1 MRSSMAVLAMLLAG
15 AAACGGSGSEG
26 EQEPDGGIIG
36 EPLPPEPSGCIQET
50 ATGDHVYT
58 CEGLRVDATIPA
70 RCQQS
75 GCGLILELHG
85 DTGTGLL
92 MDGHTNLR
100 ELGKAEGYIVIAPT
114 GPAYG
119 NGLPGSTWSRAE
131 DPKLIAITK
140 LVKQVYHVDPAKV
153 HVTGFS
159 RGGFVTWRLL
169 CDAADLFAS
178 AAPAAAGNGN
188 GETTCFGSGRNP
200 SVNLDLLFLMGRTDQ
215 PVPYSTMQS
224 IRDAAIARYGGGTR
238 ATVTSDAQYAH
249 YRWTTASGAVVE
261 TFDHAYETDPT
272 GPFGSSR
279 GHCFPGSTSDP
290 QAPQYA
296 VPCKG
301 PNAFVWGQEV
311 MKFFKAHPKK
321 TL

>member
-1 MRSSMAVLAMLLAG
+1 MRYPAALVLVFVVALV
-15 AAACGGSGSEG
+15 ACTSPATNGPDSG
-26 EQEPDGGIIG
+26 PDG
-36 EPLPPEPSGCIQET
+36 ELPADPPVPSGCIDQT
-50 ATGDHVYT
+50 STGDHVYT
-58 CEGLRVDATIPA
+58 CEGLRVDAVVPA
-70 RCQQS
+70 ACQRA

-100 ELGKAEGYIVIAPT
+100 ALGRERDYLVIAPT
-114 GPAYG
+114 GPPYG
-119 NGLPGSTWSRAE
+119 NGLPGSTWTPREDAKLLAMTRQFAE
-131 DPKLIAITK
+131 
-140 LVKQVYHVDPAKV
+140 VFRVDPARI

-169 CDAADLFAS
+169 CDASDLFAS

-188 GETTCFGSGRNP
+188 GEVTCFSGGRAPARNI
-200 SVNLDLLFLMGRTDQ
+200 DLVFLMGRTDV
-215 PVPYSTMQS
+215 PVPYRTMAS
-224 IRDAAIARYGGGTR
+224 IRDAAIARYGG
-238 ATVTSDAQYAH
+238 ATPSTVDSDAAYTHA
-249 YRWTTASGAVVE
+249 RWTTASGAVIE
-261 TFDHAYETDPT
+261 TFDHTYETDPT

-301 PNAFVWGQEV
+301 PNAFVWGEQV
-311 MKFFKAHPKK
+311 LAFFAAHPKK
-321 TL
+321 

>member
-1 MRSSMAVLAMLLAG
+1 MRKILLVSALLG
-15 AAACGGSGSEG
+15 CLAACERVGAGVG
-26 EQEPDGGIIG
+26 PDAAVA
-36 EPLPPEPSGCIQET
+36 SGCVDQVSS
-50 ATGDHVYT
+50 GDHVYT
-58 CEGLRVDATIPA
+58 CQGLRVDATIPPK
-70 RCQQS
+70 CQKP

-100 ELGKAEGYIVIAPT
+100 ALGRDNGYIVIAPT

-119 NGLPGSTWSRAE
+119 GGLPGSTWTRQE
-131 DPKLIAITK
+131 DAKLIAMTR
-140 LVKQVYHVDPAKV
+140 LFASVFHVDAARV

-188 GETTCFGSGRNP
+188 NEVTCFANNRFP
-200 SVNLDLLFLMGRTDQ
+200 SRNLDLLFLMGRTDV
-215 PVPYSTMQS
+215 PVPYSTMLS
-224 IRDAAIARYGGGTR
+224 IRNAAITRYGGG
-238 ATVTSDAQYAH
+238 AQQTVLADSNYSH
-249 YRWTTASGAVVE
+249 FRWTAPSGAVIE

-272 GPFGSSR
+272 GPFGDSR
-279 GHCFPGSTSDP
+279 GHCFPGSTADP
-290 QAPQYA
+290 HAPQYA

-311 MKFFKAHPKK
+311 MKFFQAHPKK
-321 TL
+321 